1 MPTTIEALII
11 IALVLSPGFVFA
23 RVASGVIA
31 FAREPGDVR
40 FLLPTITCG
49 TFVHIVLSWWTVRIV
64 EFYRDD
70 ALGDHPLQVVFWGFV
85 LVFAA
90 PAFLG
95 VCAGQIANLR
105 IVNDWLDV
113 IGLGYVD
120 RMPSAWDYMIR
131 SDRPGFARVHLKD
144 GRSIGGVFFDQSFAS
159 TTPERADLF
168 LEELWQLD
176 DKGAFVAPLPET
188 QGVWIAHDVMEYV
201 ELYVPTTKESDTN
214 EQATGDV
221 SPGQTGAIAG

>member
-31 FAREPGDVR
+31 FAPEPGDLR

-49 TFVHIVLSWWTVRIV
+49 TFVHIVLSWWTIRIV
-64 EFYRDD
+64 DFYRAD
-70 ALGDHPLQVVFWGFV
+70 ALGDHALQVVFWGFIV
-85 LVFAA
+85 VFAT
-90 PAFLG
+90 PAVLG
-95 VCAGQIANLR
+95 VSAGQIVNLR
-105 IVNDWLDV
+105 RVNDWLDV
-113 IGLGYVD
+113 IGLGYID

-131 SDRPGFARVHLKD
+131 SDRPGFARVHLKN

-159 TTPERADLF
+159 TTPQRADLF

-176 DKGAFVAPLPET
+176 DKGGFVAPLPET

-201 ELYVPTTKESDTN
+201 ELYLPTTTEGDAH
-214 EQATGDV
+214 ELATGDV
-221 SPGQTGAIAG
+221 SPGQT